1 VLVLPIKTLLH
12 PTDFSPDSNYAFQV
26 ACSLAGHYGARLVML
41 HVMLPTRVPFG
52 EPLPNPLQAAED
64 QEGLKWT
71 FQWPQPPDNRVAVE
85 HRVAEG
91 DFAEE
96 ILRMVAA
103 VDCDLIVMGT
113 RGRSGVGRLLTG
125 SVAEEVLRKAP
136 CPVMT
141 VKAPDSPVPTV
152 QTSAYSN
159 PAEVVDVRPLGPK
172 GLISLQSRTL
182 MLTHDVEIVR
192 VIIPLRESISSDK
205 AKGDTIFQCLEGCVK
220 VSAFGKTQV
229 LDAGSLLFLPRG
241 EPYTIQAVD
250 DSSVLMTSF
259 TSSGRIHGG

>member
-1 VLVLPIKTLLH
+1 MPVLPIKTVLH
-12 PTDFSPDSNYAFQV
+12 PTDFSADANYAFQV
-26 ACSLAGHYGARLVML
+26 ACSLAGHYQARLVML
-41 HVMLPTRVPFG
+41 HVMLPTRAPFG
-52 EPLPNPLQAAED
+52 EPPPNPLQPAES
-64 QEGLKWT
+64 QEALKWC
-71 FQWPQPPDNRVAVE
+71 FQWPQAPDDRVAVE

-96 ILRMVAA
+96 ILRLAQA

-125 SVAEEVLRKAP
+125 SVAEEVLRKAT

-141 VKAPDSPVPTV
+141 VKAPDSAVPTV
-152 QTSAYSN
+152 QTSCYSN

-172 GLISLQSRTL
+172 ELVSLQSRRL
-182 MLTHDVEIVR
+182 LLTDEVEIVR

-205 AKGDTIFQCLEGCVK
+205 ARGDTIFQCLEGSVSVK
-220 VSAFGKTQV
+220 AFGKTQA
-229 LDAGSLLFLPRG
+229 LGAGSLLFLPRG
-241 EPYTIQAVD
+241 EPHRIEAVE

-259 TSSGRIHGG
+259 GG